1 MKQSDSDQLRRFRAR
16 TLLPNSL
23 PSKAANARN
32 MSGNRKVSNAMLD
45 SERYRA
51 HAAECLTVAE
61 ETADPYIRQVHLT
74 LASSWM
80 TLARDD
86 EAVNGLLAGWGI
98 RTWTEATLVPD

>member
-1 MKQSDSDQLRRFRAR
+1 
-16 TLLPNSL
+16 
-23 PSKAANARN
+23 
-32 MSGNRKVSNAMLD
+32 MLD

-74 LASSWM
+74 LASSWI

-86 EAVNGLLAGWGI
+86 EGVNRLLAGWGI
-98 RTWTEATLVPD
+98 GTTTEATLVPD